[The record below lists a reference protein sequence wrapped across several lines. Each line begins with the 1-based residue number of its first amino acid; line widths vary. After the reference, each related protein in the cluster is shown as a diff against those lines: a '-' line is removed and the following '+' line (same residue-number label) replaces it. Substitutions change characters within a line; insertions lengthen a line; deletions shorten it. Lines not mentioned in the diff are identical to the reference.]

1 MRTYNDIYLSARKT
15 LRAQGIAAFNLEAR
29 LIVTA
34 ASEKTKEQ
42 FFRDIQFYATDDFED
57 KVNDMLR
64 RRTEGE
70 PIAYITGE
78 WEFYGLPV
86 AVSEDVLIPRVDT
99 EVLVDQAIE
108 ILKGRESNTRV
119 LDLCSGSGCIGMAI
133 AANVPDSRVVLVDNS
148 LKAMRLSRTNILRN
162 NLTRSITCVDADAM
176 ASPPMLLG
184 RFDMIACN
192 PPYIPTRDIIGLDPS
207 VRDYEPVWALDGGED
222 GLDYYRSISSKWK
235 VVLKKNGTLI
245 YECGDGQAEQVKD
258 ILIQNGFDHIRI
270 YKDSLDIERV
280 VAGILR

>member
-42 FFRDIQFYATDDFED
+42 FFRDIQLYATDDFED

-99 EVLVDQAIE
+99 EVLVDHAIE

-162 NLTRSITCVDADAM
+162 NLTRSITCVDADAT